1 MSHHEQNFVAKL
13 RELGHRVTPQRE
25 LILDTLCELDGHA
38 SIQQIYEQVHLK
50 APAIDRATVY
60 RTIHLFQQ
68 YQWVVSA
75 DINGNTVYE
84 IAHPTPHHH
93 LVCRLC
99 GKIAVL
105 DNDPFQAMKTLLQC
119 EFGFVVE
126 LNHLT
131 LMGQCEQCAGVGQI
145 QTPQS

>member
-1 MSHHEQNFVAKL
+1 MSHHQQNVVEKL
-13 RELGHRVTPQRE
+13 RELGHRVTPQRQ
-25 LILDTLCELDGHA
+25 LILEMLCELGGHA

-68 YQWVVSA
+68 HKWVVSA
-75 DINGNTVYE
+75 EINGNTVYE

-93 LVCRLC
+93 LVCRSC

-105 DNDPFQAMKTLLQC
+105 DNEPFQELRELLQR
-119 EFGFVVE
+119 EFGFEVE

-131 LMGQCEQCAGVGQI
+131 LMGQCACCSSSAEKES
-145 QTPQS
+145 PN